1 MNIRRRGGEGI
12 TLERTHSFPLPKA
25 LFEYEVVSP
34 FPFPTRPCVP
44 SQSLSS
50 SQVKDALLLA
60 IAEEYVEGV
69 EILLHHEEQHHTPG
83 TPHSWEA
90 VDSVSASYT
99 PDVTPLILAAHK
111 NNYEILKILLDRG
124 AKVPQPH
131 NLRCRQE

>member
-1 MNIRRRGGEGI
+1 M
-12 TLERTHSFPLPKA
+12 S
-25 LFEYEVVSP
+25 YEVAFLP
-34 FPFPTRPCVP
+34 FR
-44 SQSLSS
+44 SGSGSLRLSLCAL
-50 SQVKDALLLA
+50 QVKDALLLA
-60 IAEEYVEGV
+60 ISEEYVEGV
-69 EILLHHEEQHHTPG
+69 EILLLHEEQHHVPG

-131 NLRCRQE
+131 NLRCRQEQFNQARADRSSTRSMCTIR

>member
-1 MNIRRRGGEGI
+1 M
-12 TLERTHSFPLPKA
+12 
-25 LFEYEVVSP
+25 
-34 FPFPTRPCVP
+34 
-44 SQSLSS
+44 
-50 SQVKDALLLA
+50 KDALLLA
-60 IAEEYVEGV
+60 ISEEYVEGV
-69 EILLHHEEQHHTPG
+69 EILLLHEEQHHVPG

-131 NLRCRQE
+131 NLRCRLEPSARRSLVHKIDVYYTNTMKGRRVGDNLQWEYGRCSACRLPTSAQV